1 MFRHLG
7 NFTFINSRKICVMG
21 EGYGGYLAVRTMV
34 EDSRLASLLGDQG
47 RGRGSLVQCGAGVG
61 GVSQWQRHR
70 PLYTRRMMG
79 RPVLSDNW
87 GAFSEADITR

>member
-7 NFTFINSRKICVMG
+7 NFTYINSRKICVMG

-34 EDSRLASLLGDQG
+34 EDSRLTSLLGDQG
-47 RGRGSLVQCGAGVG
+47 RVGLVQCGAGVG

-79 RPVLSDNW
+79 RPLLSDNW

>member
-1 MFRHLG
+1 
-7 NFTFINSRKICVMG
+7 MG

-34 EDSRLASLLGDQG
+34 EDSRLTSVLGEGG
-47 RGRGSLVQCGAGVG
+47 RAGLVQCGAGVG

-70 PLYTRRMMG
+70 PLYTQRMMG
-79 RPVLSDNW
+79 RPVIRDNW